1 MPEKMTETGKIAA
14 VICELDPLHFGH
26 RALFRRAKEEAE
38 ALICVLS
45 GNFVQRGG
53 PAMLDKWSRAQLA
66 LENGADLVVELP
78 LPWACAG
85 AERFAAG
92 GVALAGAFGCVDI
105 LTFGSETADAALL
118 DRAAEALLSEE
129 FSQRLRALPEEGEP
143 FAKRREKALAQML
156 GPEILPV
163 LRSPNAT
170 LGVEY
175 LKAIKAQGLSLTP
188 LVFPRRGANH
198 NETAQE
204 GQLRSAGEL
213 RELVKKGRPIG
224 GLAPES
230 TAALV
235 EKLTAQG
242 RCPADISFLERAMLC
257 KLRAMA
263 PEDFAALPDVSEGL
277 ENRLYQASRQAGSL
291 EEFFALAKSKRTS
304 HARIRRLAVC
314 AFLGVT
320 NALPALPPYLRVL
333 GMDQKGAQVLGAAK
347 PSLPLVTRPAD
358 LHALNDTAKEM
369 FLLEAR
375 ADDLYGLACPVPTPC
390 GRDYTERLLRPL
402 G

>member
-1 MPEKMTETGKIAA
+1 MPEKMARTGKIAA

-26 RALFRRAKEEAE
+26 QALFRRVKEEAG

-53 PAMLDKWSRAQLA
+53 PAMLDKWARTRLA
-66 LENGADLVVELP
+66 LENGADLVAELP

-92 GVALAGAFGCVDI
+92 GVSLAGAFGCVNI
-105 LTFGSETADAALL
+105 LAFGSESADVLL
-118 DRAAEALLSEE
+118 LEKIADALLSEE
-129 FSQRLRALPEEGEP
+129 FSKRLGSLPETGEP

-156 GPEILPV
+156 GPEVLPV

-170 LGVEY
+170 LGMEY
-175 LKAIKAQGLSLTP
+175 LKAAKAQNLALSP
-188 LVFPRRGANH
+188 LVFLRQGANH
-198 NETAQE
+198 NRSAQ
-204 GQLRSAGEL
+204 GSQFRSAGEL

-230 TAALV
+230 TVGLIDRAIS
-235 EKLTAQG
+235 QG
-242 RCPADISFLERAMLC
+242 RCPADVSRLEPAILC
-257 KLRAMA
+257 KLRSMK

-291 EEFFALAKSKRTS
+291 GEFFSLAKSKRTS

-320 NALPALPPYLRVL
+320 NALPALPPYLRIL
-333 GMDQKGAQVLGAAK
+333 GMNRTGAEILGAAK
-347 PSLPLVTRPAD
+347 PSLPIFTRPAD
-358 LHALNDTAKEM
+358 LGKLDRAAQEV
-369 FLLEAR
+369 FLLESR

-390 GRDYTERLLRPL
+390 GRDYTEKLLRPF